1 MERIAYISGETVI
14 YWNSIVLTLAAM
26 VAICF
31 FLAFYLGK
39 TGNAAAGF
47 AVVPVSLALSLVFAR
62 FVHWYCRTDSY
73 ASFQAAMSDYTS
85 GGYALLGVFAGC
97 LLAYGFCS

>member
-31 FLAFYLGK
+31 FMAFYLGK

-47 AVVPVSLALSLVFAR
+47 AGVPFSLA
-62 FVHWYCRTDSY
+62 
-73 ASFQAAMSDYTS
+73 
-85 GGYALLGVFAGC
+85 
-97 LLAYGFCS
+97 